1 MEFKEKLMIVV
12 ISKIIVFEMWKF
24 GKFDFERFCREE
36 LVYKMIFFFLFDY
49 EYIKEESERS
59 VGWIVVIVGDI
70 IYIIEENF
78 MVDFDMVRRMIVYE
92 SVYVF

>member
-36 LVYKMIFFFLFDY
+36 LVYKMIFFFYL
-49 EYIKEESERS
+49 IMNILKRRVRGVW
-59 VGWIVVIVGDI
+59 VG
-70 IYIIEENF
+70 
-78 MVDFDMVRRMIVYE
+78 
-92 SVYVF
+92 